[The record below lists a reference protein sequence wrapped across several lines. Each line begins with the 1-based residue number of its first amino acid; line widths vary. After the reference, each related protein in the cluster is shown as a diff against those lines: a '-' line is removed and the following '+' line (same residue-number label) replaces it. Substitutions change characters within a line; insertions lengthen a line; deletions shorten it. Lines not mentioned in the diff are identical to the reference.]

1 VPDRGDAPRSPEFWT
16 KLLSLIDAELSEPHE
31 MVIVGGAAIGL
42 RYTKKHVTGDIDSVT
57 PSSDR
62 KLWAAVQ
69 RACRAMQ
76 EAEGLAKPPKVST
89 SAVFDPPEDW
99 ESRQVTLR
107 LGLKNLIVR
116 VPEQHDLAISKV
128 SRGLGRD
135 YAALKAMHEAK
146 PLRLR
151 TLVERYG
158 EARRVRVG
166 DPWRFKEN
174 FLVLV
179 ATLFGDEAADKLEPH
194 LNRD

>member
-1 VPDRGDAPRSPEFWT
+1 MPDRGDAPRSPEFWT

-151 TLVERYG
+151 TPWSG
-158 EARRVRVG
+158 TARRGASVS
-166 DPWRFKEN
+166 
-174 FLVLV
+174 
-179 ATLFGDEAADKLEPH
+179 ATLGGSRRTSSCSWRRCSAMRL
-194 LNRD
+194 RTSSSRI